1 MTARVDAGE
10 PFLQHLNV
18 SKTPY
23 IFLTAETDDF
33 DEEIIAAW
41 QDEGFVTTYVP
52 YGDGGRDYVNRM
64 HAAPD
69 QAVGLNDQYAIVAFG
84 DAASVCLEAYVKSTP
99 RLAALIAYYPDKI
112 PDPQQTRY
120 PMHTTVLVHLVGNE
134 IKVSRTPEV
143 LGIQGK
149 KKIITKRIGDGAGL
163 GGELKLSFQ
172 AYKYPGVES
181 GFAESDLD
189 EYDAAAAGLAWSR
202 SLGVVRKALRIA
214 SDIERIR
221 DNQLDYARNGN
232 AQKALSITT
241 SKPAVLH
248 VPTLTGAFHE
258 EDLADFYTEFF
269 QPSPTSLNCRL
280 LSRTVGTDRVV
291 DELSLSFNH
300 NKVIPWLLPDIPAT
314 NRRIEVVIVSI
325 VCIKA
330 GKLASEKVY
339 WDQASVLMQVGL
351 LDPKLVPDKFKE
363 KGVEKLPVIGA
374 ESARAAVRG
383 GSRRI
388 NELIDEW

>member
-1 MTARVDAGE
+1 MTARIDAGE
-10 PFLQHLNV
+10 PFLKHLNV
-18 SKTPY
+18 SKTPF

-33 DEEIIAAW
+33 DEETIAAW
-41 QDEGFVTTYVP
+41 QGEGFVTTYIP
-52 YGDGGRDYVNRM
+52 YGDGGREYVDRM

-69 QAVGLNDQYAIVAFG
+69 QVVGLNDQYAIVAFG
-84 DAASVCLEAYVKSTP
+84 DAASTCLEAYVKSTP
-99 RLAALIAYYPDKI
+99 RLAALVAYYPSRI

-134 IKVSRTPEV
+134 MKVIRTPEV

-149 KKIITKRIGDGAGL
+149 KKIITKRIGDGLGL

-172 AYKYPGVES
+172 AYKYPNVEC

-189 EYDAAAAGLAWSR
+189 EFDAAAAGVAWSR
-202 SLGVVRKALRIA
+202 SLGVVRKALRLA

-221 DNQLDYARNGN
+221 DEHLENTRKGN
-232 AQKALSITT
+232 IQKALSIT
-241 SKPAVLH
+241 SSNPAILH
-248 VPTLTGAFHE
+248 TPTLTGGFHP
-258 EDLADFYTEFF
+258 EDISDFYTEFF
-269 QPSPTSLNCRL
+269 QPCPSSLNAKL
-280 LSRTVGTDRVV
+280 LSRTVGVDRVI

-300 NKVIPWLLPDIPAT
+300 NKVIPWLLPGIPAT
-314 NRRIEVVIVSI
+314 NRRIEVVVVSI

-330 GKLASEKVY
+330 GKLETEKLY

-351 LDPKLVPDKFKE
+351 LDPKLVPEKFKE
-363 KGVEKLPVIGA
+363 KGVKQLPVIGA
-374 ESARAAVRG
+374 ESARAAVRE

-388 NELIDEW
+388 NELIEDW